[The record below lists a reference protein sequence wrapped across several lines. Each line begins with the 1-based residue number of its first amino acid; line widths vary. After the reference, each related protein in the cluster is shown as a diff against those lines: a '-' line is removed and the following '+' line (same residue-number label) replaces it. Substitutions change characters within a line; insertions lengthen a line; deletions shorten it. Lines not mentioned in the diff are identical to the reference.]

1 MRCEVVSVGTELL
14 LGQIVDTNAAWMG
27 EQLALAGIDCTN
39 RQTVGD
45 NLDRMV
51 DALRLALRRSD
62 AVVLCGGLGPTQD
75 DITREAIAAMLGVRL
90 VQDDDVADRI
100 LEMFAARGRRMPA
113 NNLRQAMVPEGA
125 TAIADPQPG
134 TAPGL
139 ICPVPPG
146 ALGGGGDGGG
156 SGDGR
161 RGGTAKVVYAVPG
174 VPYEMREIMSGAVIP
189 DLQRRAGTTAVI
201 RSRTLRT
208 WGESESGLAERLADH
223 VTELDGAPGEGD
235 GAADGGS
242 VTLAYLA
249 SGIEGL
255 KVRMTVKAPDEAQ
268 AAVVLDAEEAVLRDL
283 LGSLVFGVDDQ
294 SMEHA
299 VAALMVERGL
309 SLAVAE
315 SLTGGLVAARLVNV
329 PGASGWFRGGVVAY
343 SSDVKRS
350 LLGVPEGP
358 VVSEPAARAMA
369 GGVRSRLGADIGL
382 AVTGVAGPDPQDG
395 ERPGTVYL
403 AVAGLDALP
412 GRADGGDQVVL
423 GAGVRPVADDAG
435 TIVARVRLPGDRERV
450 RQFACISLLDLLR
463 HQVLAASSSSSPS

>member
-1 MRCEVVSVGTELL
+1 MRCEIVAVGTELL

-45 NLDRMV
+45 NLDRIV
-51 DALRLALRRSD
+51 ESLRLALTRAD
-62 AVVLCGGLGPTQD
+62 AVVVCGGLGPTQD
-75 DITREAIAAMLGVRL
+75 DITRDAIAEVMGVRL

-100 LEMFAARGRRMPA
+100 LEMFASRGRRMPA
-113 NNLRQAMVPEGA
+113 NNMLQAMVPEGA

-139 ICPVPPG
+139 ICPV
-146 ALGGGGDGGG
+146 GD
-156 SGDGR
+156 
-161 RGGTAKVVYAVPG
+161 KVIYAVPG
-174 VPYEMREIMSGAVIP
+174 VPYEMEQIMAGAVLP
-189 DLQRRAGTTAVI
+189 DLQRRAGAVAVI

-223 VTELDGAPGEGD
+223 VAELDRTGT
-235 GAADGGS
+235 

-255 KVRMTVKAPDEAQ
+255 KVRMTVKAADEAG
-268 AAVVLDAEEAVLRDL
+268 AAVVLDAEELYLRSL
-283 LGSLVFGVDDQ
+283 LGSLVFGIDDV

-299 VAALMVERGL
+299 VAALLVERGL

-329 PGASGWFRGGVVAY
+329 VGASTWFRGGVVAY
-343 SSDVKRS
+343 SSDVKHS
-350 LLGVPEGP
+350 LLDVPPGP
-358 VVSEPAARAMA
+358 VVSEVAVRAMA
-369 GGVRSRLGADIGL
+369 DGVRSALGADVGL

-395 ERPGTVYL
+395 EKPGTVFMGIAGPGDDVL
-403 AVAGLDALP
+403 AV
-412 GRADGGDQVVL
+412 
-423 GAGVRPVADDAG
+423 
-435 TIVARVRLPGDRERV
+435 RVTLPGDRQRI
-450 RQFACISLLDLLR
+450 RQFSCISLLDLLR
-463 HQVLAASSSSSPS
+463 HRLLGEGLPSRPLG